1 MKRRAELGRLTH
13 LFLYPIKSCEA
24 IEPAKWK
31 LSATGL
37 LYDRNWMIVSGG
49 VTLTQKRF
57 PVLCQIISEIDE
69 DRGKLVLQ
77 DRSGNLEPLQVG
89 LTHMSA
95 EKNNNNTVDLGWST
109 AKVCTNRFDLVD
121 YDHKTNE
128 WLSDLHPSFQNNDCH
143 LVGKAVGNL
152 PNPDSES
159 LEPSRSFSNQ
169 GSIYS

>member
-57 PVLCQIISEIDE
+57 PVLCQIISEEFRLMKTEANWYCKID
-69 DRGKLVLQ
+69 Q
-77 DRSGNLEPLQVG
+77 AIWNLC
-89 LTHMSA
+89 
-95 EKNNNNTVDLGWST
+95 NT